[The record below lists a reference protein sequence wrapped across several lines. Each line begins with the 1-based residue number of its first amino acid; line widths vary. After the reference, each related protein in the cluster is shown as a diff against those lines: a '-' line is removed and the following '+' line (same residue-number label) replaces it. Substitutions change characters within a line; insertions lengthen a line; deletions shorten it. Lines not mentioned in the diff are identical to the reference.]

1 MKRTSAL
8 VAALA
13 LAAAGTA
20 FAQGNPPTTATPN
33 PATAAGQQN
42 PAGGPMGTTGTMP
55 QNNSGSGANATA
67 GSGSSSSSMSTGSNN
82 DTTAMGSNSR
92 PMRPARADRN

>member
-1 MKRTSAL
+1 MKTTLATL
-8 VAALA
+8 GAALA
-13 LAAAGTA
+13 FGATA
-20 FAQGNPPTTATPN
+20 SIAVAQGNPPTTVPPN

-55 QNNSGSGANATA
+55 QNPGGA
-67 GSGSSSSSMSTGSNN
+67 TGA
-82 DTTAMGSNSR
+82 TTAPPPAATMSPQPVAPAAE

>member
-1 MKRTSAL
+1 MKTTLATL
-8 VAALA
+8 GAALA
-13 LAAAGTA
+13 FGATA
-20 FAQGNPPTTATPN
+20 SIAIAQGNPPTTVPPN

-55 QNNSGSGANATA
+55 QNPGGSMGANSAPPSAATTSPQPA
-67 GSGSSSSSMSTGSNN
+67 
-82 DTTAMGSNSR
+82 APAAQ

>member
-1 MKRTSAL
+1 MKTTLATL
-8 VAALA
+8 GAALA
-13 LAAAGTA
+13 FGATA
-20 FAQGNPPTTATPN
+20 SIAVAQGNPPTTVPPN

-55 QNNSGSGANATA
+55 QNPGGSMGAATTSPQPA
-67 GSGSSSSSMSTGSNN
+67 
-82 DTTAMGSNSR
+82 APAAQ